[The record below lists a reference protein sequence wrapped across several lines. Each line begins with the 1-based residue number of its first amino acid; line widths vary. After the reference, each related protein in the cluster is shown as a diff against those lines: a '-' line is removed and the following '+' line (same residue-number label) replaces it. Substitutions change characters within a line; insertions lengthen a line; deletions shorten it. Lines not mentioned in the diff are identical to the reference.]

1 MRRRLPPPNWL
12 RAFEA
17 AARHLS
23 FTAAARELHVTP
35 SAVSQQVRLLEQH
48 LREPLFHRLPRGLQ
62 LTTAGAA
69 FLPVVSDA
77 FERMAA
83 RVEEVFSRNH
93 RGVLAVRMNTV
104 FAVCWLA
111 PRLQEFRA
119 SHPNVDIRINT
130 SVWPGDTESEAF
142 ALEVR
147 LGAGEWPGLRSE
159 LIMEET
165 LTPVCAPA
173 VLLAHPGLKVPSD
186 VLSHPLLHVL
196 GNREGWPA
204 WLDAVGVEFI
214 SGSRAAGSEILLD
227 TSAVA
232 LELASAGAGIAL
244 GHRSLVSGHLDSGR
258 LVAPFELAL
267 GCREAFYLV
276 SPESRGDTPDA
287 AAFRAWILEEAHKSA
302 AAIGGPGPEHQLD
315 RPRATKKG
323 LSRPALP

>member
-48 LREPLFHRLPRGLQ
+48 FREPLFHRLPRGLQ

-77 FERMAA
+77 FERMAT

-93 RGVLAVRMNTV
+93 RGVLTIRMNTV

-111 PRLQEFRA
+111 PRLARFRA
-119 SHPNVDIRINT
+119 LHPKVDLRINT
-130 SVWPGDTESEAF
+130 SVWPGDTETEAF

-147 LGAGEWPGLRSE
+147 LGSGEWPGLRAD
-159 LIMEET
+159 LILEEVM
-165 LTPVCAPA
+165 TPVCAPE
-173 VLLAHPGLKVPSD
+173 LCEGPQRLASPAD
-186 VLSHPLLHVL
+186 VLNHTLLHVV

-204 WLDAVGVEFI
+204 WLDAAGVDI
-214 SGSRAAGSEILLD
+214 RPGNRAAGSEILLD

-232 LELASAGAGIAL
+232 LELAAAGVGIAL
-244 GHRSLVSGHLDSGR
+244 GLRSLIGRYVDSGR
-258 LVAPFELAL
+258 LVAPYRVAL
-267 GCREAFYLV
+267 GCQESFYLV
-276 SPESRGDTPDA
+276 SPESRVDTPDA
-287 AAFRAWILEEAHKSA
+287 AAFRSWLLDEAHGGDSA
-302 AAIGGPGPEHQLD
+302 ELAAMV
-315 RPRATKKG
+315 R
-323 LSRPALP
+323 

>member
-62 LTTAGAA
+62 LTAAGAA

-77 FERMAA
+77 FERMAT

-93 RGVLAVRMNTV
+93 RGVLALRMNTV

-111 PRLQEFRA
+111 SRLHSFRA
-119 SHPNVDIRINT
+119 SHPKVDIRINT

-165 LTPVCAPA
+165 LTPVCAPS
-173 VLLAHPGLKVPSD
+173 LLQSMPGLESPMD
-186 VLSHPLLHVL
+186 VLKHPLLHVI

-204 WLDAVGVEFI
+204 WLDAAGVDFKNRT
-214 SGSRAAGSEILLD
+214 RAAGSEILLD
-227 TSAVA
+227 TSAVS
-232 LELASAGAGIAL
+232 LELAAEGAGIAL
-244 GHRSLVSGHLDSGR
+244 GHRSLIGRYLDSGR
-258 LVAPFELAL
+258 LVAPFTLAL

-276 SPESRGDTPDA
+276 SPESRVDTPDA
-287 AAFRAWILEEAHKSA
+287 AAFRAWILEEAHRSTVGA
-302 AAIGGPGPEHQLD
+302 TGVGQ
-315 RPRATKKG
+315 RATG
-323 LSRPALP
+323 